1 VKELAS
7 LLPLVAIFGIFW
19 LLVLRPASR
28 RNKELAQ
35 IQHGVAAG
43 DRVMLSS
50 GFYGTIHSI
59 EDDLV
64 QFELAPGMVTQVARG
79 AIARVVAESQPAI
92 TEES

>member
-1 VKELAS
+1 MKELAS
-7 LLPLVAIFGIFW
+7 LLPLLAIFGIFW

-35 IQHGVAAG
+35 TQHSAAAG

-50 GFYGTIHSI
+50 GLYGTIRSI
-59 EDDLV
+59 EDDRVHLEV
-64 QFELAPGMVTQVARG
+64 APGTVVEVARG
-79 AIARVVAESQPAI
+79 AIARIDGDPPPAI